1 MRLSKGILQK
11 LHEHTEISVSALS
24 DYAATRKRP
33 GRKRALDLENA
44 CRQIGRDVPAVVWLY
59 ESSREIKSRLSGRR
73 TDGRINQE
81 NTNAEPAPVITA
93 GANQG

>member
-1 MRLSKGILQK
+1 MKLPRGTLKKLESKTGISPQR
-11 LHEHTEISVSALS
+11 LS
-24 DYAATRKRP
+24 DYAAARIRP

-59 ESSREIKSRLSGRR
+59 ESSREIKSRLSGRS